1 MDLEWISPRVPVP
14 LLLCYFSCNEQGHT
28 DSKRTESPYLDKPRA
43 DGLGAMLLRHAI
55 ARKQFVRESGLPEKM
70 RRPGQLS
77 PQGNIKRVIRRR
89 NPARK
94 PVKRRPDTTDMPFVS
109 LILHALDLG
118 DFLRQFLVAAGW
130 DQLQVVSQEDLVLQF
145 ARRAA
150 GDQTEAC

>member
-1 MDLEWISPRVPVP
+1 QFIKNVPGRGYV
-14 LLLCYFSCNEQGHT
+14 FFAE
-28 DSKRTESPYLDKPRA
+28 
-43 DGLGAMLLRHAI
+43 
-55 ARKQFVRESGLPEKM
+55 VREVHASSSVEGASPSSAGGIG
-70 RRPGQLS
+70 RPPRKKSADLGS
-77 PQGNIKRVIRRR
+77 SRCEVDIKRVIRRR

-130 DQLQVVSQEDLVLQF
+130 DQLQVVCQEDLVLQF

-150 GDQTEAC
+150 GDWT

>member
-1 MDLEWISPRVPVP
+1 MDLQWISPRVPAP

-77 PQGNIKRVIRRR
+77 PQGNKTRYATPQQPENAPDGRRIL
-89 NPARK
+89 
-94 PVKRRPDTTDMPFVS
+94 TTCRLFRLSFKSVDHFFVTR
-109 LILHALDLG
+109 DVR
-118 DFLRQFLVAAGW
+118 FQRM
-130 DQLQVVSQEDLVLQF
+130 
-145 ARRAA
+145 
-150 GDQTEAC
+150 

>member
-1 MDLEWISPRVPVP
+1 MV
-14 LLLCYFSCNEQGHT
+14 
-28 DSKRTESPYLDKPRA
+28 A
-43 DGLGAMLLRHAI
+43 ALGALPP
-55 ARKQFVRESGLPEKM
+55 RKKSADLGSSRCEVD
-70 RRPGQLS
+70 
-77 PQGNIKRVIRRR
+77 IKRVIRRR